1 MLSLVYKYPDS
12 SKQHVQYKIVLSYI
26 LLIQFYIKYSYD
38 YNSLVQY
45 PPANQIG
52 CDWNCFYLFS
62 TRVGQDFNSVDV
74 VWVTC
79 GV

>member
-52 CDWNCFYLFS
+52 CD
-62 TRVGQDFNSVDV
+62 
-74 VWVTC
+74 
-79 GV
+79 